1 MGGDALPTAGQ
12 RARVE
17 LRLAGPFGV
26 VCDGA
31 ELAEHQIGSR
41 KSRLLLK
48 LLAVSRPAL
57 LSCDQIAEVLWDGAP
72 TDGADRNIASLI
84 SRLRAVLGAEIIE
97 GGRTGYRLGGEPA
110 VSVDLDIAARL
121 IDQAERK
128 LADAPAVALAAANRA
143 AEVLG
148 MGDAI
153 ADEPYADWANAAR
166 DRLST
171 LLRRARLTAAQAA
184 LASGDPE
191 LSARFAEAA
200 MAADGLD
207 EPAHRVYMSARAAGG
222 EHARAIL
229 AYEALRERLRTEL
242 GTDPAPQT
250 RELHLAILREDAQ
263 ATVGEPGTVR
273 QAGTPSTSARPS
285 AGAASSAELPEPVLV
300 GRVGEVAEL
309 RAAWSKAA
317 AGEPGVVMIVGEAG
331 IGKTA
336 LAEFIAAEAAG
347 DGATVLRTRCYET
360 ERSLFLQPIVEA
372 LDPVISR
379 MSAAELRDM
388 LGQHIA
394 AAAAVLPT
402 AADLLGPLPPDH
414 GTADIER
421 RRAFDALTTLLRALA
436 VRHPVLL
443 VVDDLQYAGQST
455 VELLHF
461 LGRRVSGSRLLVVVT
476 VRAENSADIGAAL
489 EAVAVPLEVGPLDR
503 NAVAR
508 LASDAGQGS
517 LAADIL
523 HRTRGHT
530 LFVVEVLRA
539 LRGGE
544 DGVPSSL
551 RATVVARV
559 RRAGAP
565 VETALRAA
573 AVIGS
578 AVDPLMLGALLG
590 LTAAA
595 AVERCEQALSARLVV
610 VRGRHYE
617 FANDLIREVL
627 YATTPE
633 PTRLAYHRGAADLLT
648 VQPEAL
654 AEHAAACGDWARAAR
669 AWLLAAENATRRY
682 AASDAAMLAARSLEA
697 AERAGA
703 AEVAVRAQIARGR
716 AHEAMSDHAAALA
729 DFTAGADRA
738 RTAGDRRQEMYAMR
752 ELGGDTPVAFG
763 LPITFCESHLAAGLQ
778 IAESL
783 GDRVSQ
789 ADLLGR
795 LAIVA
800 ANRLRLDAALDLG
813 LRAVA
818 VSRAATDEQALIT
831 GLDGLKGAYLS
842 VGDAAS
848 LDALLTELTPLL
860 RRHGD
865 LARLQWAEFESAFL
879 AFAAADWDEAE
890 ARIQAAILTNRR
902 GGYPSCAAWYVTHL
916 SLIARLRGR
925 DKDAVEFGRR
935 ALAIADEFGHAWW
948 IAAASATLG
957 SALLMAD
964 AHAQVT
970 ALFERG
976 LAAAEKHGAESYV
989 LRCLA
994 PLASL
999 TRSPDL
1005 LEHADR
1011 LLAQATTQAGAWI
1024 PGYETHLAV
1033 ASAWLLRGEPE
1044 RARQVLA
1051 PLLAVAERTPW
1062 KPVLA
1067 EALLVDAKALTALG
1081 RRADARAAIRRAA
1094 QLAADHGMPRVA
1106 AGAQA
1111 ALSVAAER
1119 TETS

>member
-1 MGGDALPTAGQ
+1 VGGDVLPAAGQ

-26 VCDGA
+26 LCDGA
-31 ELAEHQIGSR
+31 ELAEHQVGSR

-48 LLAVSRPAL
+48 LLAASRPAL
-57 LSCDQIAEVLWDGAP
+57 LSSDRIAEVLWDGAP
-72 TDGADRNIASLI
+72 PDGADRNIASLI

-97 GGRTGYRLGGEPA
+97 GGRTGYRLGGEPI

-128 LADAPAVALAAANRA
+128 VTDAPAVALAAANRA
-143 AEVLG
+143 AELLG
-148 MGDAI
+148 MGEAV
-153 ADEPYADWANAAR
+153 ADEPDADWANTAR
-166 DRLST
+166 DRLRT
-171 LLRRARLTAAQAA
+171 LLRRARLIAAQAA
-184 LASGDPE
+184 LASDDPE
-191 LSARFAEAA
+191 LSARYAEAA
-200 MAADGLD
+200 MAADSLD
-207 EPAHRVYMSARAAGG
+207 EPAHRLYMSARAAGG
-222 EHARAIL
+222 EHARALL
-229 AYEALRERLRTEL
+229 AYEALRERLSAEL
-242 GTDPAPQT
+242 GADPAPQT
-250 RELHLAILREDAQ
+250 RELHLAILREDTR
-263 ATVGEPGTVR
+263 ATPV
-273 QAGTPSTSARPS
+273 
-285 AGAASSAELPEPVLV
+285 AGASAPARATASAEPPGPALV
-300 GRVGEVAEL
+300 GRATEVAEL
-309 RAAWSKAA
+309 RAAWSRAA
-317 AGEPGVVMIVGEAG
+317 AGEPSVVMLVGEAG
-331 IGKTA
+331 IGKTT
-336 LAEFIAAEAAG
+336 LAEFIAAEAAH

-372 LDPVISR
+372 LDPLVGR
-379 MSAAELRDM
+379 MSPTELRDT
-388 LGQHIA
+388 LGPHVA
-394 AAAAVLPT
+394 AAAAILP
-402 AADLLGPLPPDH
+402 AAAEVIGPAPPDR
-414 GTADIER
+414 GTVEIER

-436 VRHPVLL
+436 DRHPVLL

-461 LGRRVSGSRLLVVVT
+461 LGRRLSGSRVLVVVT
-476 VRAENSADIGAAL
+476 VRAENSADIGVAL
-489 EAVAVPLEVGPLDR
+489 EAVAVPLEVGPLDHD
-503 NAVAR
+503 AVAK
-508 LASDAGQGS
+508 LISEAGQGS

-539 LRGGE
+539 LRSGE

-551 RATVVARV
+551 RATVLARV
-559 RRAGAP
+559 RRAGTP

-573 AVIGS
+573 AVLGT

-595 AVERCEQALSARLVV
+595 AVERCEQALSARLLVV
-610 VRGRHYE
+610 SGRHYE

-633 PTRLAYHRGAADLLT
+633 PTRLAYHREAADLLT
-648 VQPEAL
+648 AQPEAL
-654 AEHAAACGDWARAAR
+654 AEHAAACGDWQRAAR

-697 AERAGA
+697 AEREGA
-703 AEVAVRAQIARGR
+703 AEVAVRAQLARGR
-716 AHEAMSDHAAALA
+716 AHEVMSEHAAALA

-763 LPITFCESHLAAGLQ
+763 LPITFCESHLAAGLH

-789 ADLLGR
+789 ADILGR

-800 ANRLRLDAALDLG
+800 ANRLELDLALDLG

-818 VSRAATDEQALIT
+818 AARVAADEPALIT
-831 GLDGLKGAYLS
+831 GLDGLKLACLN
-842 VGDAAS
+842 VGDTAR
-848 LDALLTELTPLL
+848 LDALLAELTPLL

-890 ARIQAAILTNRR
+890 ARIQGAILTNRR

-916 SLIARLRGR
+916 SVIARLRGR
-925 DKDAVEFGRR
+925 DKDAVDWGQR

-964 AHAQVT
+964 PHAEVT

-994 PLASL
+994 PLASV

-1005 LEHADR
+1005 LERADR

-1033 ASAWLLRGEPE
+1033 AGAWLARGEPE
-1044 RARQVLA
+1044 RARQILA

-1062 KPVLA
+1062 TPVLA
-1067 EALLVDAKALTALG
+1067 EALAVDAKALSALG
-1081 RRADARAAIRRAA
+1081 RPADARAAFRRAA
-1094 QLAADHGMPRVA
+1094 QLAADHGMPHVA
-1106 AGAQA
+1106 ASAQA
-1111 ALSVAAER
+1111 ALASERAAR
-1119 TETS
+1119 G